1 MSNIYWPGTKIVK
14 SQGNA
19 FTSWKTG
26 TSRITNSR
34 EWKQSAASTRQMAG
48 SGTDPKKQFT
58 IYSRA
63 KASK

>member
-1 MSNIYWPGTKIVK
+1 MSIYWPGTKIVK

-19 FTSWKTG
+19 FTLWKTG
-26 TSRITNSR
+26 EPSRITSSK
-34 EWKQSAASTRQMAG
+34 EWKMSQASTKQMAG